1 MKTKSQYADSETNDN
16 ALTHAHGHTMH
27 NRKEVESS
35 QFCYCISCQ
44 TFFRPS
50 EIDDYADGGTTA
62 ICPYCGCDA
71 VIGEACGIKLTDEL
85 LDRLHDKYFNFD
97 DIAEE

>member
-1 MKTKSQYADSETNDN
+1 MKTKSQYANSETNDN

-35 QFCYCISCQ
+35 QFCYCIFCQ

-85 LDRLHDKYFNFD
+85 LDRLHYKYFNFD

>member
-1 MKTKSQYADSETNDN
+1 MKTKSQYANSETNDN

-71 VIGEACGIKLTDEL
+71 VIGEACGIRLTDEL